1 MQKKLLAA
9 VLSAVLIVP
18 VAAHAEGSYF
28 KVDVGQS
35 KYKNDLG
42 KENET
47 AASIAYGFS
56 IDKNFGVEL
65 GYINFGKIKDVGEG
79 FSGSTQRQALY
90 LAGVGSLPLTDAF
103 SVFAKLGVAVNRY
116 EDKFVSEFSSQLE
129 EVTKTKSMVGLGLA
143 YNFTKDIAGT
153 LEYQHFGKIG
163 SDDLKVST
171 VTLGVRYG
179 F

>member
-9 VLSAVLIVP
+9 LLGAALVLP
-18 VAAHAEGSYF
+18 VAAQAEGSYF

-35 KYKNDLG
+35 KYKNDLD
-42 KENET
+42 KENEM

-56 IDKNFGVEL
+56 VDKNFGVEL

-79 FSGSTQRQALY
+79 FSGLTQRQALY

-103 SVFAKLGVAVNRY
+103 SVFAKLGVALNRY
-116 EDKFVSEFSSQLE
+116 EDKFVTDFSSELE
-129 EVTKTKSMVGLGLA
+129 KVTKTKSMVGLGLA

-153 LEYQHFGKIG
+153 LEYQYFGKIG
-163 SDDLKVST
+163 SDAIKVST
-171 VTLGVRYG
+171 VTLGVKYG

>member
-9 VLSAVLIVP
+9 LLGAALVLP
-18 VAAHAEGSYF
+18 VAAHAEGSYL
-28 KVDVGQS
+28 KVDAGQS

-56 IDKNFGVEL
+56 VDKNFGVEL

-90 LAGVGSLPLTDAF
+90 LAGVGSLPLTDDF
-103 SVFAKLGVAVNRY
+103 SVFAKLGVAANRY
-116 EDKFVSEFSSQLE
+116 EDKFVSDLSSQSE
-129 EVTKTKSMVGLGLA
+129 KVTKTKSMIGLGLA
-143 YNFTKDIAGT
+143 YNFTKEIAGT
-153 LEYQHFGKIG
+153 LEYQYFGKIG
-163 SDDLKVST
+163 SDHIKVSA
-171 VTLGVRYG
+171 VTLGIRYG